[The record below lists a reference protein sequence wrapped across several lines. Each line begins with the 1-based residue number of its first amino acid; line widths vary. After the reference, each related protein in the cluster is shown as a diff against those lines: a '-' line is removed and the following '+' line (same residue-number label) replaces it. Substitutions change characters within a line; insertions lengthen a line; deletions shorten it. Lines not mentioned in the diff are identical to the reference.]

1 MNYLA
6 HLKLSGDHEYIM
18 LGNFIADHI
27 RGNKIERYPKEV
39 VDGIML
45 HRKIDYYTDHHPE
58 FMKTRARLHPK
69 YHKYAGV
76 IADVFYDHFLAKNWS
91 EFSEFHLSSFTSYSY
106 GIMLRNYS
114 ILPSKTKKIL
124 PFFIMQNW
132 LTSYA
137 KMEGLRRSFQVLAR
151 RANYKSN
158 MEYVVDDLI
167 DDYELY
173 EAEFRA
179 FFPDIAAYCQ
189 KELDILFPADI
200 MTKKNQI
207 ISEKAQAYFN
217 ELKEEKPPKLK
228 SKAKHKA
235 SKEKTKDADKQNS
248 YELVKA
254 TLKKR
259 FVRSKYDVKL
269 ETEITELK
277 PEVKVKTKRRI
288 LKANKS

>member
-58 FMKTRARLHPK
+58 FMKTRARLHTK

-114 ILPSKTKKIL
+114 ILPSTTKKIL

-158 MEYVVDDLI
+158 MEYVVEDLI

-173 EAEFRA
+173 ESEFRA
-179 FFPDIAAYCQ
+179 FFPDIANYCQ
-189 KELDILFPADI
+189 HELDILFPADI
-200 MTKKNQI
+200 MNKKNQI
-207 ISEKAQAYFN
+207 ISEKAQEYFLS
-217 ELKEEKPPKLK
+217 LKDSKVPKVKAEKPTKLVNEDTPNINKESSYQMVK
-228 SKAKHKA
+228 S
-235 SKEKTKDADKQNS
+235 
-248 YELVKA
+248 

-259 FVRSKYDVKL
+259 FVRSKSDAKVD
-269 ETEITELK
+269 EIDFESTPK
-277 PEVKVKTKRRI
+277 VKVKTKRRI
-288 LKANKS
+288 LKGSK

>member
-76 IADVFYDHFLAKNWS
+76 IADVFYDHFLAKNWN

-106 GIMLRNYS
+106 GILLRNYS

-158 MEYVVDDLI
+158 MQYVVEDLI

-173 EAEFRA
+173 EAEFKA

-207 ISEKAQAYFN
+207 ISEKAQEYYREQKSNKAN
-217 ELKEEKPPKLK
+217 KTKVHKVKKDLKE
-228 SKAKHKA
+228 
-235 SKEKTKDADKQNS
+235 KEKEIEKSNSS
-248 YELVKA
+248 YEMVKS

-259 FVRSKYDVKL
+259 FVRSKDDAKFNKETVKL
-269 ETEITELK
+269 A
-277 PEVKVKTKRRI
+277 PEEKVKTKRRI
-288 LKANKS
+288 LRSSK